1 MQYIVKRIPISDLE
15 TLTSHFGFRLQM
27 LCIKP
32 VQLPYTL
39 TQVGENKNDQ
49 FGSLKMYIKN
59 RGTCMLSMKS
69 KPNKHVL

>member
-1 MQYIVKRIPISDLE
+1 
-15 TLTSHFGFRLQM
+15 M

-39 TQVGENKNDQ
+39 VGENKNDQ
-49 FGSLKMYIKN
+49 FGSLKMYIEN

-69 KPNKHVL
+69 KTNKHVLYLWGKCFNPTIV